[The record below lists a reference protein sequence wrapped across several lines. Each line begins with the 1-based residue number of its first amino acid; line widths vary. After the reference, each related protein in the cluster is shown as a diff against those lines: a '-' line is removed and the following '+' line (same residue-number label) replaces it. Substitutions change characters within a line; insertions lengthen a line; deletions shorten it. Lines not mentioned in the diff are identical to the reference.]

1 MASNLT
7 GARIWTPHSE
17 SNRYGGIPMAG
28 GQKWFP
34 GSLVG
39 WDTNSSNSATT
50 QGYGVKYDQT
60 AANNGI
66 VLIGRYTGNIIPSQ
80 NTFGGT
86 AVGSF
91 GATADNSG
99 TSAPTGNGAIVAEV
113 EFYKLLT
120 FLWFD
125 NVAGGHACVQA
136 NVGSAV
142 YAESDHE
149 VGNTAGSLSKVG
161 ILWALGTSADNTVG
175 QVLVA
180 IGTVN

>member
-7 GARIWTPHSE
+7 TARPWVPNYETNH
-17 SNRYGGIPMAG
+17 YGPVPMAG
-28 GQKWFP
+28 GQKWYP

-39 WDTNSSNSATT
+39 WDTNGSNVATT
-50 QGYGVKYDQT
+50 QGYAVKYDQT
-60 AANNGI
+60 SANNSI
-66 VLIGRYTGNIIPSQ
+66 VLIGRYRGVITSGGSPGVTATG
-80 NTFGGT
+80 
-86 AVGSF
+86 F
-91 GATADNSG
+91 GAVADNSA
-99 TSAPTGNGAIVAEV
+99 TSAPTGNGLLVAEV
-113 EFYKLLT
+113 DYFKPLT
-120 FLWFD
+120 FVWMD
-125 NVAGGHACVQA
+125 NVAGAHACVAA

-161 ILWALGTSADNTVG
+161 LLWALGTAADNTVG